1 MVMNSKVNTVPK
13 YGTSL
18 EIENNCTVSTSG
30 HEIRFNNW
38 TVGDPSYR
46 TQSVISRCPPTIQID
61 TTSNTAN
68 TPVDIPCRRLR
79 SSNGNDLMSD
89 VGPLAIVFSI
99 ILVLVYFYWKFGYQ
113 SSCRIWYAGSVFTD
127 CLFLS
132 WPIYWVECSEEISG
146 FIKLKISQLKSN
158 FGYFN

>member
-1 MVMNSKVNTVPK
+1 MKSKVNTVPK

-18 EIENNCTVSTSG
+18 EIENNCTVSTRG
-30 HEIRFNNW
+30 RETRVNNW

-89 VGPLAIVFSI
+89 IGPLAIVFSI
-99 ILVLVYFYWKFGYQ
+99 MLVLVYFYWKFGYQ
-113 SSCRIWYAGSVFTD
+113 SSCRIW
-127 CLFLS
+127 
-132 WPIYWVECSEEISG
+132 
-146 FIKLKISQLKSN
+146 
-158 FGYFN
+158 